1 MAEDTFS
8 LLADLETLVG
18 KTAGLA
24 QSLYYLMEP
33 AGPMDADE
41 RAAIMW
47 VVSELRHSAA
57 DANEALNRQLR
68 YVAACRQLATKP
80 EIANRADA
88 KKSPEPV
95 AARLRDGLDRA
106 EEVER
111 RHVAYERFDTART
124 TDLSKVDTDDLACL
138 CDGLRVIDDVIVA
151 VACQPRSKGFPE
163 ELLDSLSNQV
173 GLDMGAIIDELSKR
187 PRTDHS
193 AETMILHELRCEGI
207 AGLGEGREVA
217 DRLANERAAA

>member
-1 MAEDTFS
+1 MSESAFS
-8 LLADLETLVG
+8 LLADLETSVG
-18 KTAGLA
+18 KAAGLA
-24 QSLYYLMEP
+24 ECLYDLLTP
-33 AGPMDADE
+33 AGPLTKEEKAS
-41 RAAIMW
+41 IMW
-47 VVSELRHSAA
+47 LVGALRESAIESNQTLNRNLLSAA
-57 DANEALNRQLR
+57 AANRLAKELAKAEQIESGTGPAQI
-68 YVAACRQLATKP
+68 AAC
-80 EIANRADA
+80 
-88 KKSPEPV
+88 
-95 AARLRDGLDRA
+95 LRDGLDRA

-111 RHVAYERFDTART
+111 RHIAYKRFDTART

-207 AGLGEGREVA
+207 AGIREGNQIA
-217 DRLANERAAA
+217 DRLAQERAA